1 MRKTFLCQLSMLYH
15 LGAIGFGAS
24 RIVDGSIAA
33 GVQSSKGNVVVNSWF
48 AKLQSLGNL
57 TAKQNCVFIL

>member
-1 MRKTFLCQLSMLYH
+1 MLYH

-24 RIVDGSIAA
+24 GIVGGSIAA
-33 GVQSSKGNVVVNSWF
+33 GVQSSIGNVVAGSLF

-57 TAKQNCVFIL
+57 TATQYCIFIL